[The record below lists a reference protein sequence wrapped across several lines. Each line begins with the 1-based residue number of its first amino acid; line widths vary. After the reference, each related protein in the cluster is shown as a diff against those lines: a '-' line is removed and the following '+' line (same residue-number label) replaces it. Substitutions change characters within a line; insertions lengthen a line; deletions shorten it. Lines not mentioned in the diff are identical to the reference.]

1 LEICNS
7 IFLKGKELFQ
17 KVFFSQFCYLY
28 EKENSTTMAI
38 KTMQWILKKKNVPD
52 EDNYFYQ
59 FRDLSVSIE
68 QQLKLYKHF
77 FGEK

>member
-1 LEICNS
+1 
-7 IFLKGKELFQ
+7 
-17 KVFFSQFCYLY
+17 
-28 EKENSTTMAI
+28 
-38 KTMQWILKKKNVPD
+38 MQWILKKKNVPD